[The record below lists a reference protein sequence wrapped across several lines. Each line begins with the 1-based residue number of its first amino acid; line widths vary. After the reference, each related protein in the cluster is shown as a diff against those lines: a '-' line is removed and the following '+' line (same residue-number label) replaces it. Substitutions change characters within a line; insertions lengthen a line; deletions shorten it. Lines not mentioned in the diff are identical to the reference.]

1 MKPLLFMIVNSVT
14 VNKGTTLE
22 HHSYVSNPVTVN
34 VSKYRLQISTELNTI
49 ILGALQ

>member
-14 VNKGTTLE
+14 NKGTALE
-22 HHSYVSNPVTVN
+22 HHSYVSNPISVN
-34 VSKYRLQISTELNTI
+34 VSKYRLQISTELNII